1 MFYRVSGASKFAFV
15 KMVEFLRDRGVVL
28 IDTQM
33 VTNAT
38 AAFGAKLIPRSEY
51 LQLLSVYGGE
61 PLDFG
66 SKR

>member
-15 KMVEFLRDRGVVL
+15 KMAEFLKNAGVKV

-38 AAFGAKLIPRSEY
+38 AAFGAKEIPSAEY
-51 LQLLSVYGGE
+51 IELLKQYGGD
-61 PLDFG
+61 PLF
-66 SKR
+66 